1 MTMGLFEIDPQRV
14 GCLFEI
20 DPGQRYRLIDVQTHD
35 GKTKTESGSL
45 YHQRVGC
52 IARNIRG
59 VWFGGDLVVCMNFI
73 QDANG
78 GPLHRMLR
86 TSVVSDVSDR
96 DGCLEIHTLNSVY
109 ILVPVT
115 MEESR
120 IEG

>member
-1 MTMGLFEIDPQRV
+1 MTLFEMDSERLGRLFEIDPAQH
-14 GCLFEI
+14 
-20 DPGQRYRLIDVQTHD
+20 YRLSDVQTHD
-35 GKTKTESGSL
+35 GKTKTESDGL
-45 YHQRVGC
+45 YRQRVDC

-59 VWFGGDLVVCMNFI
+59 VWYGDDLVACMDFI

-86 TSVVSDVSDR
+86 TSIVSDVLER
-96 DGCLEIHTLNSVY
+96 DGHLEIHTLNSVY

-120 IEG
+120 KEG

>member
-1 MTMGLFEIDPQRV
+1 MTLFEIDPEQ
-14 GCLFEI
+14 F
-20 DPGQRYRLIDVQTHD
+20 YRLIDVQTHD

-59 VWFGGDLVVCMNFI
+59 VWLGDDLVACMDFI

-78 GPLHRMLR
+78 APLHRMLY
-86 TSVVSDVSDR
+86 TSVVSDILDR
-96 DGCLEIHTLNSVY
+96 DGSLEIHTLNSVY

-115 MEESR
+115 TEESR
-120 IEG
+120 